1 MMKKVFLALIAITTI
16 VSCKKEETDTTRP
29 IIESVKVN
37 GVEANEHEF
46 NAGETI
52 TVEVQVS
59 DNDALN
65 QLKINVH
72 AADDGHSHEGESGET
87 FEPNTGT
94 WSESEI
100 VNLTGTNAT
109 RTATFQIPNSV
120 AGHWHV
126 EVQLIDKEGNEA
138 TEYVTLI
145 HVSNSNLPVFA
156 IVTNPAVTNFEIEMT
171 VGGSLTINGTVTDPD
186 GLIDMHIEMENEGT
200 GEVFFDYEVPAV
212 SGTSFT
218 MPEVLVGP
226 ILQTG
231 VYHLHIHAA
240 DGLGFVGEWAT
251 DVHVE

>member
-1 MMKKVFLALIAITTI
+1 MKKVFLALLAITTI
-16 VSCKKEETDTTRP
+16 VSCKKEESDTTRP

-37 GVEANEHEF
+37 GIAANEHEF
-46 NAGETI
+46 NAGETF

-59 DNDALN
+59 DNEALN
-65 QLKINVH
+65 QLKINIH

-87 FEPNTGT
+87 FEANTGT

-100 VNLTGTNAT
+100 VNLSGTSST
-109 RTATFQIPNSV
+109 KTATFQIPNSV
-120 AGHWHV
+120 AGHWHI

-145 HVSNSNLPVFA
+145 HVSNTNLPVFD
-156 IVTNPAVTNFEIEMT
+156 ITTNPAVDNFEIALT
-171 VGGSLTINGTVTDPD
+171 AGNSFTINGTVSDPD
-186 GLIDMHIEMENEGT
+186 GLIDLHIELENESS
-200 GEVFFDYEVPAV
+200 GEVFFEYEVPGV

-231 VYHLHIHAA
+231 IYHLHLHAA
-240 DGLGFVGEWAT
+240 DGQGFVGEWAV